1 MAGGGLGPSRALR
14 RDRAPRAAVNPN
26 WRIVIYMADYACTTD
41 QATLEAASPRPA
53 VSAAATL
60 ALVSPPA
67 CAAVG
72 KTAVDSSVSIAD
84 AAASGTKPRARP
96 LVRGKWL
103 KNDMPRERLI
113 AEGPGVLSDTEMIVL
128 VLGSGLPGHDV
139 FNVARTLLDR
149 FGSLRAMLDATYS
162 DFAGLRG
169 IGPAKKAQLL
179 AIMEMARRSLV
190 DKMRD
195 RSLMNSPE
203 AVRDYLRLRIGG
215 RTQEVFVSLF
225 LDARHQ
231 LIRCEESARGTLTRM
246 AVYPREIVRRAL
258 TLNAASLIVA
268 HNHPSGAVQ
277 PSASD
282 CRLTHTL
289 REALALIDVQL
300 IDHLVIGAD
309 NTYSFA
315 RAGWP

>member
-1 MAGGGLGPSRALR
+1 MVP
-14 RDRAPRAAVNPN
+14 PR
-26 WRIVIYMADYACTTD
+26 
-41 QATLEAASPRPA
+41 
-53 VSAAATL
+53 
-60 ALVSPPA
+60 A

-72 KTAVDSSVSIAD
+72 D
-84 AAASGTKPRARP
+84 AAAGNSVSALEATARAGTPAARS
-96 LVRGKWL
+96 LVRGKWH

-113 AEGPGVLSDTEMIVL
+113 ADGPSVLSDTEMIVL

-149 FGSLRAMLDATYS
+149 FGSMRAMLDATYS
-162 DFAGLRG
+162 DFEGLRG

-203 AVRDYLRLRIGG
+203 AVQDYLRLHIGG
-215 RTQEVFVSLF
+215 KTQEVFVSLF
-225 LDARHQ
+225 LDARHR
-231 LIRCEESARGTLTRM
+231 LIRCEESAHGTLTRM

-258 TLNAASLIVA
+258 SLNAASLIVA

-289 REALALIDVQL
+289 RDALALIDVQL

-309 NTYSFA
+309 RTYSFA

>member
-1 MAGGGLGPSRALR
+1 MHI
-14 RDRAPRAAVNPN
+14 D
-26 WRIVIYMADYACTTD
+26 MADYACTIDET
-41 QATLEAASPRPA
+41 TLEAALPA
-53 VSAAATL
+53 LVAPAAAPTS
-60 ALVSPPA
+60 APPPA
-67 CAAVG
+67 CVAANHAAVNPG
-72 KTAVDSSVSIAD
+72 VGTAD
-84 AAASGTKPRARP
+84 AAVNGGPSPARA
-96 LVRGKWL
+96 LVRGKWR

-113 AEGPGVLSDTEMIVL
+113 EEGPAVLSDAEMIVL
-128 VLGSGLPGHDV
+128 VLGAGLPGHDV
-139 FNVARTLLDR
+139 FEVARALLDR

-169 IGPAKKAQLL
+169 IGPAKKAQLI

-190 DKMRD
+190 DKMRG

-203 AVRDYLRLRIGG
+203 AVQDYLRLRIGG
-215 RTQEVFVSLF
+215 SPNEVFVSLF
-225 LDARHQ
+225 LDARHR

-258 TLNAASLIVA
+258 SLNAASLIVA

-282 CRLTHTL
+282 RRLTHTL

-309 NTYSFA
+309 CTYSFA

>member
-1 MAGGGLGPSRALR
+1 MNHAK
-14 RDRAPRAAVNPN
+14 
-26 WRIVIYMADYACTTD
+26 AD
-41 QATLEAASPRPA
+41 PA
-53 VSAAATL
+53 VRIAETAANA
-60 ALVSPPA
+60 ARPPA
-67 CAAVG
+67 
-72 KTAVDSSVSIAD
+72 
-84 AAASGTKPRARP
+84 RQR
-96 LVRGKWL
+96 VRGKWL
-103 KNDMPRERLI
+103 KSDMPRERLI
-113 AEGPGVLSDTEMIVL
+113 EQGPRVLSDTEMVVL

-139 FNVARTLLDR
+139 FNVAQTLLER
-149 FGSLRAMLDATYS
+149 FGSLRSMLDATYS
-162 DFAGLRG
+162 DFNGLRG

-203 AVRDYLRLRIGG
+203 AVQDYLRLHIGG
-215 RTQEVFVSLF
+215 KTQEVFVSLF
-225 LDARHQ
+225 LDARHR
-231 LIRCEESARGTLTRM
+231 LISCEESAHGTLTRM

-258 TLNAASLIVA
+258 SLNAASLIVA

-289 REALALIDVQL
+289 RDALALIDVKL
-300 IDHLVIGAD
+300 IDHLVIGTD
-309 NTYSFA
+309 STYSFA

>member
-1 MAGGGLGPSRALR
+1 
-14 RDRAPRAAVNPN
+14 
-26 WRIVIYMADYACTTD
+26 MADYVCTMD
-41 QATLEAASPRPA
+41 KATLQAPLPEPATPGAAALATLTLASPRAGAAAGHTPAKAGVSSAEAASDG
-53 VSAAATL
+53 AT
-60 ALVSPPA
+60 PP
-67 CAAVG
+67 G
-72 KTAVDSSVSIAD
+72 
-84 AAASGTKPRARP
+84 RP
-96 LVRGKWL
+96 LVRDKWH

-113 AEGPGVLSDTEMIVL
+113 EEGPGVLSDTEMIVL
-128 VLGSGLPGHDV
+128 VLGTGLPGHDV
-139 FNVARTLLDR
+139 FDVARTLLGR

-162 DFAGLRG
+162 DFDDLRG
-169 IGPAKKAQLL
+169 IGPAKKAQLM

-203 AVRDYLRLRIGG
+203 AVQDYLRLRIGG
-215 RTQEVFVSLF
+215 SPHEVFVSLF
-225 LDARHQ
+225 LDARHR

-258 TLNAASLIVA
+258 SLNAASLIVA

-309 NTYSFA
+309 RTYSFA

>member
-1 MAGGGLGPSRALR
+1 
-14 RDRAPRAAVNPN
+14 
-26 WRIVIYMADYACTTD
+26 MADYACTMD
-41 QATLEAASPRPA
+41 EATLEAALPA
-53 VSAAATL
+53 PAAAG
-60 ALVSPPA
+60 AAAPARVAPRA
-67 CAAVG
+67 CAAAGAGNGVG
-72 KTAVDSSVSIAD
+72 TSANV
-84 AAASGTKPRARP
+84 GTPPSRP

-113 AEGPGVLSDTEMIVL
+113 EEGPGVLSDTEMIVL

-139 FNVARTLLDR
+139 FDVARSLLDR
-149 FGSLRAMLDATYS
+149 FGSLQAMLDATYS
-162 DFAGLRG
+162 DLDGLRG

-190 DKMRD
+190 DKLHD

-203 AVRDYLRLRIGG
+203 AVQDYLRIGG

-225 LDARHQ
+225 LDARHR

-258 TLNAASLIVA
+258 SLNAASLIVA
-268 HNHPSGAVQ
+268 HNHPSGAVR

-289 REALALIDVQL
+289 REALALIDVRL

>member
-1 MAGGGLGPSRALR
+1 
-14 RDRAPRAAVNPN
+14 
-26 WRIVIYMADYACTTD
+26 MADHACTID
-41 QATLEAASPRPA
+41 ETLPEAALPQPAPSTAAAPVLSPPHSPAVPRTAVSPQSVGPAPGIGATTAPAGRRPA
-53 VSAAATL
+53 
-60 ALVSPPA
+60 
-67 CAAVG
+67 
-72 KTAVDSSVSIAD
+72 
-84 AAASGTKPRARP
+84 RQ

-113 AEGPGVLSDTEMIVL
+113 EEGPGVLSDTEMIVL

-139 FNVARTLLDR
+139 FDIARALLNR

-169 IGPAKKAQLL
+169 IGPAKKSQLL

-203 AVRDYLRLRIGG
+203 AVQDYLRLRIGG
-215 RTQEVFVSLF
+215 SPHEVFVSLF
-225 LDARHQ
+225 LDARHR
-231 LIRCEESARGTLTRM
+231 LIHCEESARGTLTRM

-258 TLNAASLIVA
+258 SVNAASLIVA

-289 REALALIDVQL
+289 RDALALIDVQL
-300 IDHLVIGAD
+300 IDHLVISAD
-309 NTYSFA
+309 RTYSFA

>member
-1 MAGGGLGPSRALR
+1 
-14 RDRAPRAAVNPN
+14 
-26 WRIVIYMADYACTTD
+26 MADYACTID
-41 QATLEAASPRPA
+41 QATLNATSPEPATPAALAPALMSPR
-53 VSAAATL
+53 
-60 ALVSPPA
+60 A
-67 CAAVG
+67 CAAAG
-72 KTAVDSSVSIAD
+72 NTAADRGARIAG
-84 AAASGTKPRARP
+84 AAANARTP
-96 LVRGKWL
+96 PARQLVRGKWL
-103 KNDMPRERLI
+103 KDDMPRERLI
-113 AEGPGVLSDTEMIVL
+113 AEGPGVLSDAEMIVL

-162 DFAGLRG
+162 DFDGLRG
-169 IGPAKKAQLL
+169 VGPAKKAQLL

-203 AVRDYLRLRIGG
+203 AVQDYLRLRIGG
-215 RTQEVFVSLF
+215 MTQEVFVSLF
-225 LDARHQ
+225 LDARHR

-246 AVYPREIVRRAL
+246 AVYPREIARRAL
-258 TLNAASLIVA
+258 SLNAASLIVA

-289 REALALIDVQL
+289 RDALALIDVRL

-309 NTYSFA
+309 DTYSFA